1 LAGFKEVLSGSGGAY
16 CLYQDTSVQ
25 VLEHLAKF
33 PIHMSR
39 LIEINEPLIKS
50 KIYLIRGQKVMLD
63 SDLAEM
69 YGVETKRLK
78 EQVRRN
84 IERFPEDFM
93 FEITKEETELILK
106 LQIPAPSRSQFAT
119 LNRGQNVKYLPFVFT
134 EHGVLMLSS
143 VLRSEQAI
151 QVNIQIMRVYT
162 KLKELLVTHKDIL
175 VKLEQLE
182 RKTDK
187 HDEQIQLIFDYIK
200 KLVEQPTERTERIG
214 FKKDW

>member
-1 LAGFKEVLSGSGGAY
+1 
-16 CLYQDTSVQ
+16 
-25 VLEHLAKF
+25 
-33 PIHMSR
+33 
-39 LIEINEPLIKS
+39 
-50 KIYLIRGQKVMLD
+50 MLD

-93 FEITKEETELILK
+93 FELTKEESEELLK
-106 LQIPAPSRSQFAT
+106 LQKPAPSRSQIAT
-119 LNRGQNVKYLPFVFT
+119 LNRGQNIKFLPFVFS

-151 QVNIQIMRVYT
+151 QVNIQIMRVYS
-162 KLKELLVTHKDIL
+162 KMKELLMMHKDIL

-182 RKTDK
+182 KKTDK
-187 HDEQIQLIFDYIK
+187 HDEQIKVIFSYIK
-200 KLVEQPTERTERIG
+200 KLIEQPRERTERIG
-214 FKKDW
+214 FKKEW